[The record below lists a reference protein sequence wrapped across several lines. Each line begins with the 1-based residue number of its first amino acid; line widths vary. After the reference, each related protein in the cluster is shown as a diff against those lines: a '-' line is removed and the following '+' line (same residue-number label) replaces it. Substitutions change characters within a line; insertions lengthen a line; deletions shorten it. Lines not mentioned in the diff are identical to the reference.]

1 MSHKQRRKIATYSR
15 GLRNAAFISVSR
27 RVSHKEL
34 KMELLK
40 LKTAD
45 FTRTTPS
52 LTQGWEVPL
61 VNPQK

>member
-1 MSHKQRRKIATYSR
+1 MHSR
-15 GLRNAAFISVSR
+15 GLRNAAFISASK

-45 FTRTTPS
+45 FTIIPS
-52 LTQGWEVPL
+52 LTQIWEVPL